1 VIAEFIESACGRPVG
16 YAHCIMDSS
25 ASSSSSDAEIKRE
38 RLLTASLL
46 VGLCIAAIGIV
57 LFSFLG
63 REVLAGITPGVDELR
78 TEVHAAASPGLTK
91 LMIAVSRYGG
101 PTWLVSIGLVLAV
114 VFLVRGWHRGAVLV
128 VVTLAGAGI
137 LDGLLKISFGRTRP
151 SAFFDYPLPNSA
163 SFPSGHALY
172 ATSLLGGVAILLS
185 RRIRSL
191 AIRIAV
197 WCVAL
202 FLIAL
207 IGLSRVYL
215 GVHYPSDVLAGFSA
229 GAFWVAAVGFGDRLV
244 AHRRRRRS
252 R

>member
-1 VIAEFIESACGRPVG
+1 
-16 YAHCIMDSS
+16 MDSRAS
-25 ASSSSSDAEIKRE
+25 ADRSDAAVKKDRI
-38 RLLTASLL
+38 LTASLL
-46 VGLCIAAIGIV
+46 VGLCIAAIAMV

-114 VFLVRGWHRGAVLV
+114 AFLIRGWHRGAVLV
-128 VVTLAGAGI
+128 VVTLAGAGV
-137 LDGLLKISFGRTRP
+137 LDGLLKLSFGRTRP

-172 ATSLLGGVAILLS
+172 ATSLLGGVAVLLS
-185 RRIRSL
+185 GRIRSL
-191 AIRIAV
+191 AIRSAL

-207 IGLSRVYL
+207 VGLSRVYL

-229 GAFWVAAVGFGDRLV
+229 GAFWVAAVGLGDRLV
-244 AHRRRRRS
+244 AHRRRRKADEA
-252 R
+252 

>member
-1 VIAEFIESACGRPVG
+1 
-16 YAHCIMDSS
+16 MDSRSS
-25 ASSSSSDAEIKRE
+25 ASRSDAELKRD

-46 VGLCIAAIGIV
+46 LGLFIAAVGIV

-63 REVLAGITPGVDELR
+63 RQVLAGITPGVDELR

-101 PTWLVSIGLVLAV
+101 PTWLVSIGLVLALA
-114 VFLVRGWHRGAVLV
+114 FLVRGWQRGAVLV

-172 ATSLLGGVAILLS
+172 ATSLLGGVAVLLS
-185 RRIRSL
+185 GRIRSL

-202 FLIAL
+202 FLIAS

-244 AHRRRRRS
+244 AHRRRSRR